1 MKTLLKIIMAL
12 TLPIWLGGCGG
23 GDSHGHDHG
32 AHGHGG
38 HEDEEAPTEVTFS
51 AAVVAQHKIEVAN
64 VERHTLRPTFSVPA
78 RVAFNAETIAHVG
91 TLVKGRVSDLK
102 ARLGDTVKKGGVLF
116 TIESTELGAAQ
127 NGFLQALDAA
137 AAALPAIALAENDPG
152 MAKAE
157 AEMKAAEAMLAL
169 AQNPATINKAKAD
182 IDAAAATVEL
192 AKNSKAINKAKADL
206 DAASAMVEL
215 AKNSKAINKAKA
227 DLDAASAM
235 VELSRKSKV
244 VAQAQGKLD
253 AAKPVLLRAKQLFES
268 GKKLEEDGAIAAAE
282 LKRRETA
289 MQSAAAEVFAAQ
301 ATVQQAEAQQQRD
314 LKAATAGEQAAQAG
328 LQQAGAQQQR
338 DFKAAAAGEQA
349 AQAGLQQAGAQQQR
363 DLKAAAAAHQA
374 AAAGLAQAV
383 ANQQRDIVAAK
394 GKLTAAT
401 AAAKAAKSQTE
412 KVRIE
417 AKSGL
422 SAAQSAVSTAQNQL
436 TLFGMSA
443 EAITALAKNRKL
455 SPNCI
460 VTAPRAGTVVER
472 EVTLGETVSPAQ
484 PHLLI
489 LADLTQVW
497 VLMEVPPSR
506 ARAVKTGQS
515 VTLLNQDSG
524 EKTLAKLAY
533 ISPVVDPKTRTI
545 QARVELGNPDG
556 DWRPGQFL
564 TALLPTGEPVTEQ
577 LTVPVEAV
585 QIVDGQ
591 PTVYVRVKDE
601 KGAQTFKPQAVTV
614 GEPVDGWRAVT
625 TGLKGGEAV
634 VVKNSYLLKA
644 EFGKAGAGHDH
655 SH

>member
-1 MKTLLKIIMAL
+1 MKFFLKILMAIA
-12 TLPIWLGGCGG
+12 LPIWLGGCGG
-23 GDSHGHDHG
+23 GDSHDDGHDHG

-38 HEDEEAPTEVTFS
+38 HGDEEAPTEVTLS
-51 AAVVAQHKIEVAN
+51 AAVIAKHKIEVAG

-78 RVAFNAETIAHVG
+78 RVAFNAETMAHVG
-91 TLVKGRVSDLK
+91 TLVKGRVSSMK
-102 ARLGDTVKKGGVLF
+102 ARLGDTVKKGDVLF
-116 TIESTELGAAQ
+116 TIESTELGTAQ
-127 NGFLQALDAA
+127 NGFLQGLDAA
-137 AAALPAIALAENDPG
+137 AAAQPAIALAENDPG
-152 MAKAE
+152 MAQAE
-157 AEMKAAEAMLAL
+157 AEVKAAEALL
-169 AQNPATINKAKAD
+169 VLVENPA
-182 IDAAAATVEL
+182 
-192 AKNSKAINKAKADL
+192 AINKAKADL
-206 DAASAMVEL
+206 EAAAATVEL

-268 GKKLEEDGAIAAAE
+268 GKKLEEDGAIAAVE

-314 LKAATAGEQAAQAG
+314 LKAAT
-328 LQQAGAQQQR
+328 
-338 DFKAAAAGEQA
+338 AGEQA

-436 TLFGMSA
+436 TLFGMNT
-443 EAITALAKNRKL
+443 EAIAALAKNRKL

-460 VTAPRAGTVVER
+460 VTSPRAGTVVER
-472 EVTLGETVSPAQ
+472 EVTLGETVNPSQ

-506 ARAVKTGQS
+506 ARAVKTGQP

-524 EKTLAKLAY
+524 QKTLAKLAY
-533 ISPVVDPKTRTI
+533 ISPVVDPKTRTV
-545 QARVELGNPDG
+545 QARVELDNADG

-564 TALLPTGEPVTEQ
+564 TALLPTGERVTEQ

>member
-1 MKTLLKIIMAL
+1 MAIA
-12 TLPIWLGGCGG
+12 LPIWLGGCGG

-38 HEDEEAPTEVTFS
+38 HGDEEAPTEVTLS
-51 AAVVAQHKIEVAN
+51 AAVIAKHKIEVAG

-78 RVAFNAETIAHVG
+78 RVAFNAETMAHVG
-91 TLVKGRVSDLK
+91 TLVKGRVSSMK
-102 ARLGDTVKKGGVLF
+102 ARLGDTVKKGDVLF
-116 TIESTELGAAQ
+116 TIESTELGTAQ
-127 NGFLQALDAA
+127 NGFLQGLDAA
-137 AAALPAIALAENDPG
+137 AAAQPAIALAENDPG
-152 MAKAE
+152 MAQAE
-157 AEMKAAEAMLAL
+157 AEVKAAEALL
-169 AQNPATINKAKAD
+169 VLVENPA
-182 IDAAAATVEL
+182 
-192 AKNSKAINKAKADL
+192 AINKAKADL
-206 DAASAMVEL
+206 EAAAATVEL

-268 GKKLEEDGAIAAAE
+268 GKKLEEDGAIAAVE

-301 ATVQQAEAQQQRD
+301 ATVQQAE
-314 LKAATAGEQAAQAG
+314 
-328 LQQAGAQQQR
+328 
-338 DFKAAAAGEQA
+338 
-349 AQAGLQQAGAQQQR
+349 AQQQR

-436 TLFGMSA
+436 TLFGMNT
-443 EAITALAKNRKL
+443 EAIAALAKNRKL

-460 VTAPRAGTVVER
+460 VTSPRAGTVVER
-472 EVTLGETVSPAQ
+472 EVTLGETVNPSQ

-506 ARAVKTGQS
+506 ARAVKTGQP

-524 EKTLAKLAY
+524 QKTLAKLAY
-533 ISPVVDPKTRTI
+533 ISPVVDPKTRTV
-545 QARVELGNPDG
+545 QARVELDNADG

-564 TALLPTGEPVTEQ
+564 TALLPTGERVTEQ